1 MIKRSK
7 NGYTQG
13 RWYWNRSRNTSVPA
27 GDPDGRRPLPEN
39 YFTLIKNS
47 SRQQSGNFCCLSAA
61 AGIITLITIV
71 TSRHETVQLSY
82 QRVMTF
88 FLSVALACVIFQ
100 AVPWAWADYGI
111 YIFVM
116 AIICQLLNWDSTI
129 SLNAVI
135 GTHFLVSQ
143 DFSLVFILNEF
154 SLVLIG
160 IIFAIL
166 LNFYPRAPKDSG

>member
-1 MIKRSK
+1 MGDNRYRKIISRSLK
-7 NGYTQG
+7 IAVG
-13 RWYWNRSRNTSVPA
+13 
-27 GDPDGRRPLPEN
+27 
-39 YFTLIKNS
+39 S
-47 SRQQSGNFCCLSAA
+47 SLAIFVAYVLNLQNATA

-100 AVPWAWADYGI
+100 AIPWAWVDYGI
-111 YIFVM
+111 YIFAM
-116 AIICQLLNWDSTI
+116 AVICQLLNWDSTI

-166 LNFYPRAPKDSG
+166 LNFYPRVPKDLA

>member
-1 MIKRSK
+1 MRD
-7 NGYTQG
+7 
-13 RWYWNRSRNTSVPA
+13 NRYRKIISRALKIAVGSSLAIFVAQLLGLQNATS
-27 GDPDGRRPLPEN
+27 
-39 YFTLIKNS
+39 
-47 SRQQSGNFCCLSAA
+47 

-71 TSRHETVQLSY
+71 TSRRETVQLSY
-82 QRVMTF
+82 RRVMTF
-88 FLSVALACVIFQ
+88 FLSVILACVIFQ
-100 AVPWAWADYGI
+100 AVPWAWIDYGI

-116 AIICQLLNWDSTI
+116 AVICQLLNWDSTI

-166 LNFYPRAPKDSG
+166 LNFYPRTSKRSVK

>member
-1 MIKRSK
+1 MREDRYWKIVSRSLK
-7 NGYTQG
+7 IAVG
-13 RWYWNRSRNTSVPA
+13 
-27 GDPDGRRPLPEN
+27 
-39 YFTLIKNS
+39 S
-47 SRQQSGNFCCLSAA
+47 SLAIFVAYLLRLQNATA

-100 AVPWAWADYGI
+100 AIPWAWVDYGI
-111 YIFVM
+111 YIFAM
-116 AIICQLLNWDSTI
+116 AVICQLLHWDSTI

-166 LNFYPRAPKDSG
+166 LNFYPRTSKRSVK

>member
-1 MIKRSK
+1 M
-7 NGYTQG
+7 GD
-13 RWYWNRSRNTSVPA
+13 NRYRKIISRALKIAV
-27 GDPDGRRPLPEN
+27 G
-39 YFTLIKNS
+39 S
-47 SRQQSGNFCCLSAA
+47 SLAIFVAYVLNLQNATA

-88 FLSVALACVIFQ
+88 FLSVVLACMIFQ
-100 AVPWAWADYGI
+100 AIPWAWADYGI
-111 YIFVM
+111 YIFAM
-116 AIICQLLNWDSTI
+116 AVICQLLNWDSTI

-166 LNFYPRAPKDSG
+166 LNFYPRTSKRSVK

>member
-1 MIKRSK
+1 MRD
-7 NGYTQG
+7 
-13 RWYWNRSRNTSVPA
+13 NRYRKILSRALKIAV
-27 GDPDGRRPLPEN
+27 G
-39 YFTLIKNS
+39 S
-47 SRQQSGNFCCLSAA
+47 SLAIFVAQLLRLQNATA

-71 TSRHETVQLSY
+71 TTRWETVQLSY
-82 QRVMTF
+82 RRVMSF

-100 AVPWAWADYGI
+100 LVPWAWVDYGI

-116 AIICQLLNWDSTI
+116 AIICQLVNWDSTI

-166 LNFYPRAPKDSG
+166 LNFYPRTSKRSVK

>member
-1 MIKRSK
+1 MGDNRYRKIISRSLK
-7 NGYTQG
+7 IAVG
-13 RWYWNRSRNTSVPA
+13 
-27 GDPDGRRPLPEN
+27 
-39 YFTLIKNS
+39 S
-47 SRQQSGNFCCLSAA
+47 SLAIFVAQLLELQNATA

-100 AVPWAWADYGI
+100 AIPWAWVDYGI
-111 YIFVM
+111 YIFAM
-116 AIICQLLNWDSTI
+116 AVICQLLNWDSTI

-143 DFSLVFILNEF
+143 DFSLAFILNEF

-166 LNFYPRAPKDSG
+166 LNFYPRTSKRSVK

>member
-1 MIKRSK
+1 MGEDRYWKIVSRSLK
-7 NGYTQG
+7 IAVG
-13 RWYWNRSRNTSVPA
+13 
-27 GDPDGRRPLPEN
+27 
-39 YFTLIKNS
+39 S
-47 SRQQSGNFCCLSAA
+47 SLAIFVAYLLRLQNATA

-100 AVPWAWADYGI
+100 AIPWAWVDYGI
-111 YIFVM
+111 YIFAM
-116 AIICQLLNWDSTI
+116 AVICQLLNWDSTI

-166 LNFYPRAPKDSG
+166 LNFYPRTSKRSVK

>member
-1 MIKRSK
+1 MGDNRYRKIISRSLK
-7 NGYTQG
+7 IAVG
-13 RWYWNRSRNTSVPA
+13 
-27 GDPDGRRPLPEN
+27 
-39 YFTLIKNS
+39 S
-47 SRQQSGNFCCLSAA
+47 SLAIFVAYVLNLQNATA

-100 AVPWAWADYGI
+100 AIPWAWVDYGI
-111 YIFVM
+111 YIFAM
-116 AIICQLLNWDSTI
+116 AVICQLLNWDSTI

-166 LNFYPRAPKDSG
+166 LNFYPRTSKRSVK

>member
-1 MIKRSK
+1 M
-7 NGYTQG
+7 
-13 RWYWNRSRNTSVPA
+13 
-27 GDPDGRRPLPEN
+27 PEN
-39 YFTLIKNS
+39 RYRKILSRSLKIAVGS
-47 SRQQSGNFCCLSAA
+47 SLAIFVAQLLELQNATA

-88 FLSVALACVIFQ
+88 FLSVVLACVIFQ
-100 AVPWAWADYGI
+100 AIPWAREDYGI
-111 YIFVM
+111 YIFAM
-116 AIICQLLNWDSTI
+116 AVICQLINWDSTI

-143 DFSLVFILNEF
+143 DFSLEFILNEF

-166 LNFYPRAPKDSG
+166 LNFYPRVPKDLA

>member
-1 MIKRSK
+1 MRDSRYWKIFSRSLK
-7 NGYTQG
+7 IAVGSSLAIFAAQLLGLQNA
-13 RWYWNRSRNTSVPA
+13 TS
-27 GDPDGRRPLPEN
+27 
-39 YFTLIKNS
+39 
-47 SRQQSGNFCCLSAA
+47 

-71 TSRHETVQLSY
+71 TTRWETVQLSY

-88 FLSVALACVIFQ
+88 FLSVVLACVVFQ
-100 AVPWAWADYGI
+100 IVPWAWVDYGI

-116 AIICQLLNWDSTI
+116 AAICQLLKWDSTV

-135 GTHFLVSQ
+135 GTHFLTSQ
-143 DFSLVFILNEF
+143 DFSFAFILNEF

-166 LNFYPRAPKDSG
+166 LNLYSRAPEDLNSREPDL

>member
-1 MIKRSK
+1 MGEDRYRKIISRSLK
-7 NGYTQG
+7 IAVG
-13 RWYWNRSRNTSVPA
+13 
-27 GDPDGRRPLPEN
+27 
-39 YFTLIKNS
+39 S
-47 SRQQSGNFCCLSAA
+47 SLAIFVAYLLKLQNATA

-116 AIICQLLNWDSTI
+116 AIICQFLNWDSTI